1 MKKHF
6 KIWTL
11 VFLLIGMACSSSN
24 SDDDMNS
31 NPSPTPNP
39 PPSGSTKLKIV
50 YDEFQGNSLALVGS
64 SVQNL
69 LVAFDRALEGE
80 SLNFTVV
87 QDSLPIIMQDDAGS
101 YWNIFGQATDGPN
114 QGKQLESPSSFMG
127 YWFSWGAFY
136 PGLEIYDH
144 TANPPNLGAAVSGSD
159 GWSIPRDEV
168 YIGAPK
174 EAIPSID
181 NPNFVRVKTTKA
193 GDPDN
198 FIDDAEFVVLV
209 MINGTSH
216 VYPHNILNWH
226 EIVNDEIDDSKF
238 ALVFC
243 PLTGTSTVWDRN
255 INGSNST
262 FGVSGFLY
270 NSNVVPYDRTSGS
283 NWSQMLLKSVNGSL
297 EGTNS
302 KNIFAI
308 ETTYATARNI
318 SSDFQ
323 QMTTDT
329 GHSRNYTQNPYGNYP
344 VNSSIMFPVNFDDN
358 RLHAKERVLGVI
370 INGKAKAYRFTSF

>member
-1 MKKHF
+1 
-6 KIWTL
+6 
-11 VFLLIGMACSSSN
+11 MACSSSDSN
-24 SDDDMNS
+24 DGMNTNP
-31 NPSPTPNP
+31 NPSPNPNP
-39 PPSGSTKLKIV
+39 PSTDSTQLKIV
-50 YDEFQGNSLALVGS
+50 YDEFQGSSLMIVGS
-64 SVQNL
+64 SVHNFML
-69 LVAFDRALEGE
+69 AFHPIVDGE
-80 SLNFTVV
+80 PMNFTAV
-87 QDSLPIIMQDDAGS
+87 QDSLPIVMQDDKGT

-114 QGKQLESPSSFMG
+114 QGKQLDTPSSFIG

-136 PGLEIYDH
+136 PGLEIYNNIL
-144 TANPPNLGAAVSGSD
+144 TPPNIGAVVSGSD
-159 GWSIPRDEV
+159 DWSIPRNEV
-168 YIGAPK
+168 YVGAPK

-181 NPNFVRVKTTKA
+181 KPDFVRVKTTDA

-198 FIDDAEFVVLV
+198 FVDHSDFVVLV
-209 MINGTSH
+209 NINGTIH

-226 EIVNDEIDDSKF
+226 EIVNDEINATEF

-255 INGSNST
+255 IDGVSST
-262 FGVSGFLY
+262 YGVSGFLY

-297 EGTNS
+297 EGTHS